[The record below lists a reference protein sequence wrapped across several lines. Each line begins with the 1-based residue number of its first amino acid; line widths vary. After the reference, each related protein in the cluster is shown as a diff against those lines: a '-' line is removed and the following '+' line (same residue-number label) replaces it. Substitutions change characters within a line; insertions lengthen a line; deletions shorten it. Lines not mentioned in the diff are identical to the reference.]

1 MKKWLAISIALP
13 FILSGCSDEKPESS
27 KSNRLKAVSVSQ
39 KYDTLATSQ
48 AALEKD
54 SLIIVTAIKQN
65 QETETMSAVSIKKI
79 HKDTTQKLNIKNQ
92 IAVLES
98 EGTDVLLNG
107 KPILQ
112 DYYKKMEVGTSYRL
126 YASLEITMCSRMIF

>member
-48 AALEKD
+48 ASLEKD

-126 YASLEITMCSRMIF
+126 YIRPS

>member
-1 MKKWLAISIALP
+1 MLL
-13 FILSGCSDEKPESS
+13 DY
-27 KSNRLKAVSVSQ
+27 AVPVIQ

-98 EGTDVLLNG
+98 DGTDVLLNG